1 MALKLHSSA
10 EKLPQNGRAEAFA
23 RFARQD
29 RDIWLA
35 YAETLRARLAFV
47 EARARQC
54 EARAQSFEAAAAR

>member
-1 MALKLHSSA
+1 MALKLHSPA
-10 EKLPQNGRAEAFA
+10 EKLPPTSRAEAFA

-35 YAETLRARLAFV
+35 HAETLRARLAFV

-54 EARAQSFEAAAAR
+54 EAQAKSFEAAAAR